1 MTREEAVTPFELLA
15 ANWPFL
21 DFTNPSLFEAWFG
34 TLRNYPVEEVQ
45 AGIQDMIANVKET
58 PNAAVAHEYVDKVR
72 STRRR
77 AEQEYNR
84 QLYYKTTVACKNCN
98 DKGYVT
104 IFFPNG
110 YEYIEA
116 CDCKAGHARFGQKFF
131 DMQNRPG
138 DPKEIQML
146 FEGTREDDPVQLMK
160 RYKKVRYVDGRK
172 GNEIAY
178 RWERRQ

>member
-1 MTREEAVTPFELLA
+1 MTREEAARPFA
-15 ANWPFL
+15 MMKANWPFL
-21 DFTNPSLFEAWFG
+21 DFSQETTFEVWYAA
-34 TLRNYPVEEVQ
+34 LSRYVIEEVLQ
-45 AGIQDMIANVKET
+45 GVQDAIEGLKHTPTVADVLDYVK
-58 PNAAVAHEYVDKVR
+58 DVR
-72 STRRR
+72 EGRRR
-77 AEQEYNR
+77 AEQEFNR

-104 IFFPNG
+104 IFYPNG

-160 RYKKVRYVDGRK
+160 KYKKVRYVDGHK
-172 GNEIAY
+172 GNEIVY
-178 RWERRQ
+178 RYERRE